1 MEVIIKDIATKP
13 IITDDAGIGIK
24 QADEDAG
31 HDDSDEDEEES
42 VFGRIPTPEESDIF
56 DFTLDSLIVV
66 EVYDWSTWTL
76 SRTLRWMLCFH
87 ILFE

>member
-1 MEVIIKDIATKP
+1 MKFVIKDIRTKP
-13 IITDDAGIGIK
+13 LI
-24 QADEDAG
+24 ADNACIDIQQSYKDAG
-31 HDDSDEDEEES
+31 HEDSDKDEEET
-42 VFGRIPTPEESDIF
+42 VFGRIPAAEESDIF